1 MIIKD
6 PVGFNKNWLFFS
18 KKFIACNFFSRRDT
32 NNLKTPL
39 HVSRRDASKHISADL
54 EKSGLKFDPRSGLL
68 TLTHYIHILWPYRK
82 YVESK
87 FKNCFPTHWGIWYKN
102 PAGTPCKYK
111 KSVLAPPPPNG
122 DKTPPY
128 IPDFT
133 DTVIYLHEQFLSLAA
148 PEIQEGID
156 MSRFPDE
163 NAQFCERIFWQ
174 SDFNFVWLRL

>member
-1 MIIKD
+1 MQIQK
-6 PVGFNKNWLFFS
+6 KCFS
-18 KKFIACNFFSRRDT
+18 
-32 NNLKTPL
+32 
-39 HVSRRDASKHISADL
+39 
-54 EKSGLKFDPRSGLL
+54 
-68 TLTHYIHILWPYRK
+68 
-82 YVESK
+82 
-87 FKNCFPTHWGIWYKN
+87 
-102 PAGTPCKYK
+102 
-111 KSVLAPPPPNG
+111 PPPPNG

>member
-1 MIIKD
+1 MS
-6 PVGFNKNWLFFS
+6 N
-18 KKFIACNFFSRRDT
+18 R
-32 NNLKTPL
+32 NLKTVFPL
-39 HVSRRDASKHISADL
+39 TEAYGTRIQQALHANTKKCFSA
-54 EKSGLKFDPRSGLL
+54 
-68 TLTHYIHILWPYRK
+68 
-82 YVESK
+82 
-87 FKNCFPTHWGIWYKN
+87 
-102 PAGTPCKYK
+102 
-111 KSVLAPPPPNG
+111 PPPNG